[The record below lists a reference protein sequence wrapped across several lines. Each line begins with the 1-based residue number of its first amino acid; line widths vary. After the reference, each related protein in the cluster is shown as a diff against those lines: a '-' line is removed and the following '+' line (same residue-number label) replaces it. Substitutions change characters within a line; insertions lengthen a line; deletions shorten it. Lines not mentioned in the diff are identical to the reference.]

1 MHIYLN
7 FTNSSIIDNG
17 FIVQKY
23 IEVQQPGILNKLE
36 LDILPNRSIIL
47 Q

>member
-7 FTNSSIIDNG
+7 LMNNTIIANG

-23 IEVQQPGILNKLE
+23 IEVQWPGILNK

>member
-7 FTNSSIIDNG
+7 LMNNTIIANG

-23 IEVQQPGILNKLE
+23 IEVNDLE
-36 LDILPNRSIIL
+36 FLIN
-47 Q
+47 

>member
-7 FTNSSIIDNG
+7 FMNSSIIANG

-23 IEVQQPGILNKLE
+23 IEVQPGILNKLE